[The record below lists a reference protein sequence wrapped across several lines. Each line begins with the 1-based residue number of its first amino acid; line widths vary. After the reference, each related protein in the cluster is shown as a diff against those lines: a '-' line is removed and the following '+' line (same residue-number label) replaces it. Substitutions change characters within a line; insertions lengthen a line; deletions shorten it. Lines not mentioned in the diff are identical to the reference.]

1 VSNKLSKT
9 LPLPSK
15 AISSNSLHAP
25 TSRTTTTRSQ
35 TPPTSS
41 LSSQRAKMR
50 QPIKPIKGGQSKTM
64 NLTSQ
69 NSKFL
74 SQPQINN
81 KNHVPRSLTPIRN
94 TAVVDNKK
102 VEMKTNT
109 SNPISEAKKVNTPP
123 DSSFNF
129 TNGIIKS
136 IEPVHSLNSSHSSTT
151 ESSLTNSIKI
161 ESNHS
166 PPDHH
171 RSGSVT
177 SNHSTSQN
185 GPIKLRG
192 GGKKK

>member
-15 AISSNSLHAP
+15 AIPSNSLHAP
-25 TSRTTTTRSQ
+25 TSRTTTTIRSQ

-41 LSSQRAKMR
+41 LLSQRTKMR
-50 QPIKPIKGGQSKTM
+50 QPLKPIKGGQSKTM

-81 KNHVPRSLTPIRN
+81 KNNVPRSLAPIRN

-109 SNPISEAKKVNTPP
+109 SNPIS
-123 DSSFNF
+123 
-129 TNGIIKS
+129 
-136 IEPVHSLNSSHSSTT
+136 
-151 ESSLTNSIKI
+151 
-161 ESNHS
+161 
-166 PPDHH
+166 
-171 RSGSVT
+171 
-177 SNHSTSQN
+177 
-185 GPIKLRG
+185 
-192 GGKKK
+192 